1 MITRTNNCKDTRLH
15 IHKDTSIINA
25 HSCKTNVLT
34 LRGRYMEIIF
44 LQHTQT
50 KGCLR
55 HLNAFTRT
63 TTKHKAAAS
72 HRSKHADA
80 GTYRHTHGQQIG
92 FMDADSELQNNVD
105 ATTEESRYCRN
116 NLIYCRR
123 RWVPQAWRI
132 QPTCGRQGGERGGEM
147 SEKRQTRWDQRERW
161 REDQNARK
169 EKEGGRGSWGVQKD
183 GHSKKRIKEVV
194 K

>member
-1 MITRTNNCKDTRLH
+1 MLTRTNNCKDTRLH
-15 IHKDTSIINA
+15 IHKDTSLINA

-34 LRGRYMEIIF
+34 LKGRYTEIIF

-55 HLNAFTRT
+55 HLNALTRT
-63 TTKHKAAAS
+63 TKRKAAAS
-72 HRSKHADA
+72 HWSTHADA

-116 NLIYCRR
+116 NLIYCRW

-132 QPTCGRQGGERGGEM
+132 QPTCGREGGKEGRRGGQM
-147 SEKRQTRWDQRERW
+147 SEKRLTRWDQRERL
-161 REDQNARK
+161 RIRALKRKRKGEEEVEECKRMGTVRK
-169 EKEGGRGSWGVQKD
+169 E
-183 GHSKKRIKEVV
+183 
-194 K
+194 

>member
-1 MITRTNNCKDTRLH
+1 MLTRTNNCKDTRLH
-15 IHKDTSIINA
+15 IHKDTSLINA

-34 LRGRYMEIIF
+34 LKGRYTEIIF

-55 HLNAFTRT
+55 HLNALTRT
-63 TTKHKAAAS
+63 TKRKAAAS
-72 HRSKHADA
+72 HWSTHADA

-116 NLIYCRR
+116 NLIYCKW

-132 QPTCGRQGGERGGEM
+132 QPTCGREGG
-147 SEKRQTRWDQRERW
+147 
-161 REDQNARK
+161 
-169 EKEGGRGSWGVQKD
+169 KEGGRDEW
-183 GHSKKRIKEVV
+183 KEAD
-194 K
+194 